1 MAGTNEFAP
10 QMKIEKQVPDGLG
23 KIHNSRLVALPNMWF
38 WVDSTSPVSTPLDF
52 SDSPSHRILKI
63 IPFLKNDS
71 PKAERKQ
78 HEKAKSFLIR
88 STAQGAAMDQAR
100 RSALAVARLA
110 GVYADCPRA
119 NCRFRQ
125 TARRDF
131 RDRICGGR

>member
-63 IPFLKNDS
+63 ISFLKNDS
-71 PKAERKQ
+71 PYAERKQ
-78 HEKAKSFLIR
+78 HEKAKILFIR
-88 STAQGAAMDQAR
+88 STAQPAALDEASRSGLGGA
-100 RSALAVARLA
+100 
-110 GVYADCPRA
+110 
-119 NCRFRQ
+119 
-125 TARRDF
+125 
-131 RDRICGGR
+131 